1 MASKKGSSPFFLLV
15 TLLAILQRPH
25 FRCGAQEVIPIGAI
39 FEVGTDE
46 MQAAFRHAVAQ
57 FNRMNESANGR
68 RYELQAF
75 VDIISTADTVKLSR
89 LICTQLSRGIFA
101 ILGVVS
107 ADSFS
112 TIHSY
117 TNTYHMP
124 FFSPWFPEK
133 VPVPTSGLM
142 DYALSLRPEYHQAIL
157 DVITYYG
164 WKNIIYIYD
173 SHDGLLRLQEL
184 YQRIKPGSNNIL
196 IEMVRR
202 VENSREAIQFLQT
215 LESIDRYGRKF
226 VVLDCS
232 ASLASEIIIQHVKDV
247 HLGRRN
253 YHYLLSGLVMD
264 DRWDE
269 RVKEYGAINI
279 TGFRII
285 DTERPIVQQFFRTW
299 EALDPA
305 IYPGAGKP
313 FIPAQAALVYDAV
326 TLVADTFNRM
336 LKKKPDTFRS
346 YLQRNKGESLAN
358 ASRALNCSRNAVWEQ
373 GDRIAKFARK
383 QSDLEGLTGSLRFGE
398 DGRREN
404 FTLSVVEMTVNSD
417 IVKIGQWSEQ
427 TRFQTVPAKY
437 VRLPATPEFEK
448 NRTYIVTTYMEE
460 PYMMMRKTEGGEEL
474 TGNDQFEGYCKDMMD
489 LIAAKLGINYEL
501 RKVKDHRYGN
511 ENPNVTG
518 GWDGIIGELVRREAD
533 MSVAALTI
541 NSGRERV
548 VDFSKP
554 FMDLGIS
561 IMIKKPVKKFPGV
574 FSFMDPLSKE
584 VWMCMTF
591 AYLGVSIVLFV
602 VSRFGG
608 AEWKIED
615 SHVAFVPVVETAGSA
630 NDIDGQS
637 TDNSSQMLTN
647 HFSVKNSLWF
657 ALGAFMQQGSDI
669 SPRSISGRMVG
680 AVWWFFTLILIS
692 SYTANLAAFLTVE
705 RMVTPINSAEDLARQ
720 TQVEYGTISS
730 GTTLDFFKNSKFA
743 VYSRMWEFMNSR
755 KHVFVRT
762 YDEGIRRVRQSK
774 GKYALLIESP
784 KNDYVNER
792 YPCDTMKV
800 GRNLDTKGFGVATP
814 LGSPLREQLNLAVLS
829 LKESDD
835 LARLTNKWWYDRGEC
850 ANADKQETTQNE
862 LSLSNVAGI
871 FYILIGG
878 LVLALAVAFFE
889 FLYWSRVDAKKNK
902 ISLTEAMKAK
912 ARISITG
919 EFSHLHHNSTVS

>member
-518 GWDGIIGELVRREAD
+518 GWDGIIGELVRRETD
-533 MSVAALTI
+533 VALGAITI
-541 NSGRERV
+541 TSARERV
-548 VDFSKP
+548 VDFSAP
-554 FMDLGIS
+554 FMELGIS
-561 IMIKKPVKKFPGV
+561 IMIKKPMKQKPG
-574 FSFMDPLSKE
+574 FLSFMSPLATE
-584 VWMCMTF
+584 VWAAVGAIF
-591 AYLGVSIVLFV
+591 LAVSLVLFSV
-602 VSRFGG
+602 HRWSKSGWR
-608 AEWKIED
+608 AIRR
-615 SHVAFVPVVETAGSA
+615 
-630 NDIDGQS
+630 S
-637 TDNSSQMLTN
+637 T
-647 HFSVKNSLWF
+647 SVKQYVNDFTLGNSLWF
-657 ALGAFMQQGSDI
+657 TLGSLLRAGNVTV
-669 SPRSISGRMVG
+669 PRSISGRMVG

>member
-1 MASKKGSSPFFLLV
+1 MASTKGSTTFFLLV
-15 TLLAILQRPH
+15 SLLTIIQRPH
-25 FRCGAQEVIPIGAI
+25 LKCGAQEVIPIGAI

-157 DVITYYG
+157 DVIAYYG

-285 DTERPIVQQFFRTW
+285 DTERPTVQQFFRTW

-346 YLQRNKGESLAN
+346 YLQRNKGDSLSN

-427 TRFQTVPAKY
+427 TRFQMVPAKY

-460 PYMMMRKTEGGEEL
+460 PYMMMRKTEGGEEF

-518 GWDGIIGELVRREAD
+518 GWDGIIGELIRREAD
-533 MSVAALTI
+533 MAVAALTI
-541 NSGRERV
+541 NSGRERM

-615 SHVAFVPVVETAGSA
+615 SHVAFTPIAETLNA
-630 NDIDGQS
+630 DVDPQS
-637 TDNSSQMLTN
+637 SENSSQMLTN

-720 TQVEYGTISS
+720 TQVEYGTLNS

-792 YPCDTMKV
+792 HPCDTMKV
-800 GRNLDTKGFGVATP
+800 GRNFDTKGFGVATP
-814 LGSPLREQLNLAVLS
+814 LGSPLREQINLAVLS

-919 EFSHLHHNSTVS
+919 EFTHLHHNSTVS

>member
-1 MASKKGSSPFFLLV
+1 MASTKGSTTFFLLV
-15 TLLAILQRPH
+15 SLLTIIQRPH
-25 FRCGAQEVIPIGAI
+25 LKCGAQEVIPIGAI

-157 DVITYYG
+157 DVIAYYG

-285 DTERPIVQQFFRTW
+285 DTERPTVQQFFRTW

-346 YLQRNKGESLAN
+346 YLQRNKGDSLAN

-398 DGRREN
+398 DGKREN

-427 TRFQTVPAKY
+427 TRFQMVPAKY

-460 PYMMMRKTEGGEEL
+460 PYMMMRKTEGGEEF

-518 GWDGIIGELVRREAD
+518 GWDGIIGELIRRETE
-533 MSVAALTI
+533 VALGAITI
-541 NSGRERV
+541 TSARERV
-548 VDFSKP
+548 VDFSAP
-554 FMDLGIS
+554 FMELGIS
-561 IMIKKPVKKFPGV
+561 IMIKKPMKQKPG
-574 FSFMDPLSKE
+574 FLSFMSPLATE
-584 VWMCMTF
+584 VWAAVGAIF
-591 AYLGVSIVLFV
+591 LAVSLVLFSV
-602 VSRFGG
+602 HRWSKSGWRT
-608 AEWKIED
+608 IRR
-615 SHVAFVPVVETAGSA
+615 
-630 NDIDGQS
+630 S
-637 TDNSSQMLTN
+637 T
-647 HFSVKNSLWF
+647 SVKQYVNDFTLGNSLWF
-657 ALGAFMQQGSDI
+657 TLGSLLRAGNVTV
-669 SPRSISGRMVG
+669 PRSISGRMVG

-720 TQVEYGTISS
+720 TQVEYGTLNS

-800 GRNLDTKGFGVATP
+800 GRNFDTKGFGVATP
-814 LGSPLREQLNLAVLS
+814 LGSPLREQINLAVLS

-919 EFSHLHHNSTVS
+919 EFTHLHHNSTVS

>member
-1 MASKKGSSPFFLLV
+1 
-15 TLLAILQRPH
+15 
-25 FRCGAQEVIPIGAI
+25 
-39 FEVGTDE
+39 
-46 MQAAFRHAVAQ
+46 
-57 FNRMNESANGR
+57 
-68 RYELQAF
+68 
-75 VDIISTADTVKLSR
+75 
-89 LICTQLSRGIFA
+89 
-101 ILGVVS
+101 
-107 ADSFS
+107 
-112 TIHSY
+112 
-117 TNTYHMP
+117 MP

-533 MSVAALTI
+533 MAVAALTI

-630 NDIDGQS
+630 TDVDGQS

>member
-1 MASKKGSSPFFLLV
+1 MASAKGSTTFFLLV
-15 TLLAILQRPH
+15 SLLTIIQRPH
-25 FRCGAQEVIPIGAI
+25 LKCGAQEVIPIGAI

-46 MQAAFRHAVAQ
+46 MQAAFRHAVSQ

-75 VDIISTADTVKLSR
+75 VDVISTADTVKLSR

-101 ILGVVS
+101 ILGAVS

-157 DVITYYG
+157 DVIAYYG

-184 YQRIKPGSNNIL
+184 YQRIKPGSNNNLL

-202 VENSREAIQFLQT
+202 VENYREAIQFLQT

-346 YLQRNKGESLAN
+346 YLQRNKGDPLAN
-358 ASRALNCSRNAVWEQ
+358 ASKALNCSRNAVWEQ

-474 TGNDQFEGYCKDMMD
+474 TGNDRFEGYCKDMMD

-533 MSVAALTI
+533 LAVAALTI

-615 SHVAFVPVVETAGSA
+615 SHVAFTPIAETSNA
-630 NDIDGQS
+630 DVDGQS
-637 TDNSSQMLTN
+637 SESSSQMLTN

>member
-1 MASKKGSSPFFLLV
+1 MASTKGSTTFFLLV
-15 TLLAILQRPH
+15 SLLTIIQRPH
-25 FRCGAQEVIPIGAI
+25 LKCGAQEVIPIGAI

-157 DVITYYG
+157 DVIAYYG

-285 DTERPIVQQFFRTW
+285 DTERPTVQQFFRTW

-346 YLQRNKGESLAN
+346 YLQRNKGDSLSN

-427 TRFQTVPAKY
+427 TRFQMVPAKY

-460 PYMMMRKTEGGEEL
+460 PYMMMRKTEGGEEF

-518 GWDGIIGELVRREAD
+518 GWDGIIGELIRRETE
-533 MSVAALTI
+533 VALGAITI
-541 NSGRERV
+541 TSARERV
-548 VDFSKP
+548 VDFSAP
-554 FMDLGIS
+554 FMELGIS
-561 IMIKKPVKKFPGV
+561 IMIKKPMKQKPG
-574 FSFMDPLSKE
+574 FLSFMSPLATE
-584 VWMCMTF
+584 VWAAVGAIF
-591 AYLGVSIVLFV
+591 LAVSLVLFSV
-602 VSRFGG
+602 HRWSKSGWRT
-608 AEWKIED
+608 IRR
-615 SHVAFVPVVETAGSA
+615 
-630 NDIDGQS
+630 S
-637 TDNSSQMLTN
+637 T
-647 HFSVKNSLWF
+647 SVKQYVNDFTLGNSLWF
-657 ALGAFMQQGSDI
+657 TLGSLLRAGNVTV
-669 SPRSISGRMVG
+669 PRSISGRMVG

-720 TQVEYGTISS
+720 TQVEYGTLNS

-792 YPCDTMKV
+792 HPCDTMKV
-800 GRNLDTKGFGVATP
+800 GRNFDTKGFGVATP
-814 LGSPLREQLNLAVLS
+814 LGSPLREQINLAVLS

-919 EFSHLHHNSTVS
+919 EFTHLHHNSTVS

>member
-1 MASKKGSSPFFLLV
+1 MASAKGSTTFFLLV
-15 TLLAILQRPH
+15 SLLTIIQRPH
-25 FRCGAQEVIPIGAI
+25 LKCGAQEVIPIGAI

-46 MQAAFRHAVAQ
+46 MQAAFRHAVSQ

-75 VDIISTADTVKLSR
+75 VDVISTADTVKLSR

-101 ILGVVS
+101 ILGAVS

-157 DVITYYG
+157 DVIAYYG

-184 YQRIKPGSNNIL
+184 YQRIKPGSNNNLL

-202 VENSREAIQFLQT
+202 VENYREAIQFLQT

-346 YLQRNKGESLAN
+346 YLQRNKGDPLAN
-358 ASRALNCSRNAVWEQ
+358 ASKALNCSRNAVWEQ

-474 TGNDQFEGYCKDMMD
+474 TGNDRFEGYCKDMMD

-518 GWDGIIGELVRREAD
+518 GWDGIIGELVRRETE
-533 MSVAALTI
+533 VALGAITI
-541 NSGRERV
+541 TSARERV
-548 VDFSKP
+548 VDFSAP
-554 FMDLGIS
+554 FMELGIS
-561 IMIKKPVKKFPGV
+561 IMIKKPMKQKPG
-574 FSFMDPLSKE
+574 FLSFMSPLATE
-584 VWMCMTF
+584 VWAAVGAIF
-591 AYLGVSIVLFV
+591 LAVSLVLFSV
-602 VSRFGG
+602 HRWSKSGWRAIRRSSSIKQYV
-608 AEWKIED
+608 
-615 SHVAFVPVVETAGSA
+615 
-630 NDIDGQS
+630 NDFTLG
-637 TDNSSQMLTN
+637 
-647 HFSVKNSLWF
+647 NSLWF
-657 ALGAFMQQGSDI
+657 TLGSLLRAGNVTV
-669 SPRSISGRMVG
+669 PRSISGRMVG